1 MTDRSEVQKN
11 GKGPIIYQIKIEG
24 HLDNSWQEWFEGMNI
39 RRLKDGNTLLS
50 GEVVDQAGLY
60 GLLKKIRNL
69 GMSLISIVPV
79 GTAKEE
85 ID

>member
-1 MTDRSEVQKN
+1 MTDRGEVQKN
-11 GKGPIIYQIKIEG
+11 EKGPIIYQIKIEG
-24 HLDNSWQEWFEGMNI
+24 HLDNSWQEWFEGMSI

-69 GMSLISIVPV
+69 GISLISIVPV
-79 GTAKEE
+79 GEGEMK
-85 ID
+85 

>member
-1 MTDRSEVQKN
+1 MTDPSEVQKN
-11 GKGPIIYQIKIEG
+11 EKGPIIYQIKIEG

-69 GMSLISIVPV
+69 GISLISIVPV
-79 GTAKEE
+79 GKGG
-85 ID
+85 IR